1 MLTGPVSRVDDRLEF
16 IEYGSVAGENH
27 VGQEFRFKG
36 GYACGR
42 RSEFGIYSQ
51 SQGVPIPAGSA
62 FEVFA
67 FASLVGLRC
76 AASDCPCSI
85 RLRR

>member
-1 MLTGPVSRVDDRLEF
+1 MLAGPVSSCDDRSEL

-42 RSEFGIYSQ
+42 HFEFGIYSQ
-51 SQGVPIPAGSA
+51 SQGVPIPAGGS

-67 FASLVGLRC
+67 FTSLVALPGV
-76 AASDCPCSI
+76 ASDCPGTI
-85 RLRR
+85 RLRQ